1 MLRAPVILA
10 KYVTFKSYIL
20 QNAVFASLRHSFV
33 LNSMLMLGKIE
44 INMIK
49 DRAFRASSFP
59 HNAAGEQQMLRK
71 ANAREEDEWCIQG
84 SSIILFLRKDPC
96 LGLKLG
102 IRKKVETSNF
112 TTVEV
117 AACSVSANG

>member
-1 MLRAPVILA
+1 MLGVPVILA
-10 KYVTFKSYIL
+10 QYVTFKSYIL

-59 HNAAGEQQMLRK
+59 RNAAGEQQMLRK
-71 ANAREEDEWCIQG
+71 ANAREQDEWCFQG

-96 LGLKLG
+96 LGLKSG
-102 IRKKVETSNF
+102 FR
-112 TTVEV
+112 
-117 AACSVSANG
+117 